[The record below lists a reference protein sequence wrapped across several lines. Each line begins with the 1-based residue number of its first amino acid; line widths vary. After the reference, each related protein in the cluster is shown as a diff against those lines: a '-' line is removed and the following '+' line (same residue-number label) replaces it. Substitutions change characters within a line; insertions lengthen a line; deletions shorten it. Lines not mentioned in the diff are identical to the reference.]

1 MGEPPCLSAGTGG
14 RGAPPALLVCPTR
27 GRGKLLAW
35 PLVLAAM
42 TGSGARLEGQ
52 TLGTAPTTSPAVRTL
67 PSTTIEPP
75 LSGDLVPVRLTQV
88 PGGSIPP
95 VTTGG
100 GYGGVAPVVTPP
112 APGLDMPAQ
121 TVVPVFP
128 VPPPPPSSPLLVV
141 PESTPRETPGRMIE
155 TPAAAAG
162 DVDSGLP
169 EPLDDGDDILDAAIE
184 TRGQLRVTV
193 GRSKVF
199 RLKRP
204 IARALVDNPRVADIQ
219 LLDSEKPDPRLI
231 NLYGL
236 SFGRAT
242 VTLWD
247 QDERPSAYEV
257 LVEIDEK
264 ELEQKIADVIP
275 GSNVTVRQVAQQVIL
290 EGQVSDIQ
298 MMTQVV
304 ELVQS
309 ELRLTGQASVGSLAG
324 AVGVGSSGNLSG
336 GTGGAGGTTVQY
348 QGGQGQSPLGVANV
362 GNAQPG
368 LVIVNRVRV
377 PGPRQVML
385 KVKIA
390 ELNRTA
396 MRQLGVSW
404 LDTRNNAILGS
415 TVGGAATLS
424 GVGGTVQNAAF
435 SPLGLVP
442 GSIAVPAAERMLSA
456 GFQPVSSIFDATAG
470 AAVNSATTLFGI
482 FNAGEFNLF
491 INALRTNSLAKIL
504 AEPNLMTMDGQP
516 AFFQAGGQ
524 FPYPVPQAATAGG
537 GSVITIQFANFGAI
551 LEFLPMILPNEV
563 IRLDV
568 APTFSELN
576 FGAGFAI
583 PGAGT
588 VPGINERRAR
598 TVVELRE
605 GQTLAIAGLLSTR
618 TNATTTRIPGLGDIP
633 IVGPWF
639 SRNSIETVET
649 ELVVLVTPELVE
661 PLESNEVP
669 PAPGDRVL
677 EPNDWEFFF
686 LGRIEGKTGHPY
698 RSTVEYQDPLDVM
711 KHFQSESR
719 WVVGPHGHSD

>member
-1 MGEPPCLSAGTGG
+1 MGEPPYSIGGKVG
-14 RGAPPALLVCPTR
+14 RGAPSGSR
-27 GRGKLLAW
+27 GRLTSLLERC
-35 PLVLAAM
+35 LVGTFALTLLGSAAEF
-42 TGSGARLEGQ
+42 ARGQ
-52 TLGTAPTTSPAVRTL
+52 TGDSSSFPRQRAILANRPVRSSAEQFPVQLTQLPPTSPA
-67 PSTTIEPP
+67 PSPFP
-75 LSGDLVPVRLTQV
+75 SG
-88 PGGSIPP
+88 
-95 VTTGG
+95 
-100 GYGGVAPVVTPP
+100 
-112 APGLDMPAQ
+112 
-121 TVVPVFP
+121 
-128 VPPPPPSSPLLVV
+128 
-141 PESTPRETPGRMIE
+141 
-155 TPAAAAG
+155 AG
-162 DVDSGLP
+162 DVDSMPPVLMIPRDDEGEQTETPPPPPAASTPVLIVPNPNRAASEPGRVVQNESGVAPPAAGDDSPLP
-169 EPLDDGDDILDAAIE
+169 EPLDDGGSILSEAIE
-184 TRGQLRVTV
+184 VEGQLEVIV

-204 IARALVDNPRVADIQ
+204 ISRALVDNPRVADIQ
-219 LLDSEKPDPRLI
+219 LLDADSPDPRLV

-236 SFGRAT
+236 AFGRAT
-242 VTLWD
+242 ITIWD
-247 QDERPSAYEV
+247 QDEQATAYQV
-257 LVEIDEK
+257 TIIIDEAD
-264 ELEQKIADVIP
+264 LQDKISDFIP

-290 EGQVSDIQ
+290 EGQVADIQ
-298 MMTQVV
+298 MMTQVI
-304 ELVQS
+304 ELVRS
-309 ELRLTGQASVGSLAG
+309 ELRLTGQENVGSLAS
-324 AVGVGSSGNLSG
+324 AVGVGSAG
-336 GTGGAGGTTVQY
+336 GGAGGAGGSQY
-348 QGGQGQSPLGVANV
+348 TGQSPLGVANI

-396 MRQLGVSW
+396 LRQLGVSW
-404 LDTRNNAILGS
+404 LDTRNNSILGS
-415 TVGGAATLS
+415 TVGGAASLS
-424 GVGGTVQNAAF
+424 GVGGTIQNSAF
-435 SPLGLVP
+435 SPAALVP
-442 GSIAVPAAERMLSA
+442 GSIAVPAAERIISA
-456 GFQPVSSIFDATAG
+456 GFSPAASAFEATAG
-470 AAVNSATTLFGI
+470 AAVDPASTLFGI

-504 AEPNLMTMDGQP
+504 AEPNLMTLDGQP

-551 LEFLPMILPNEV
+551 LEFLPMILPNSV

-576 FGAGFAI
+576 FAAGFAV

-618 TNATTTRIPGLGDIP
+618 TSATTTRIPGLGDLP

-639 SRNSIETVET
+639 SRNTIETIET

-661 PLESNEVP
+661 PMEANEVP
-669 PAPGDRVL
+669 PAPGDRVV

-686 LGRIEGKTGHPY
+686 LGRIEGKTGHLH
-698 RSTVEYQDPLDVM
+698 RATVEYQDPLNVM
-711 KHFQSESR
+711 KHLRSESR
-719 WVVGPHGHSD
+719 WVVGPHGHSE